1 MKTLTLIIGALIFA
15 SAGLPSATAQTGGPY
30 DLTWNTFDSGGGTSA
45 GGVFEVTGTI
55 GQHDATVMMANG
67 GNFTLA
73 GGFWA
78 SGGLLC
84 FVDLFYFSNF
94 AAEWMLVGPGLDAD
108 LDNSNAV
115 DSDDLAILVNSWLD
129 PCPFGDWGL

>member
-1 MKTLTLIIGALIFA
+1 MKSLTFIIGALIFA
-15 SAGLPSATAQTGGPY
+15 SAGLPAATAQTGGPY
-30 DLTWNTFDSGGGTSA
+30 DLTWNTFDGGGGTSA
-45 GGVFEVTGTI
+45 GGVFSVTGTI

-84 FVDLFYFSNF
+84 FVDLFDFSNF

-115 DSDDLAILVNSWLD
+115 DGIDLAILVNSWLD